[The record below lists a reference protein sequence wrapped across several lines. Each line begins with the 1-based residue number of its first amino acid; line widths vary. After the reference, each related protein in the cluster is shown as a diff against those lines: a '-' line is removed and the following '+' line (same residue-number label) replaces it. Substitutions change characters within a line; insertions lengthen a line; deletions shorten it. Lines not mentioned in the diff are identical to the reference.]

1 MRASLY
7 DIPLH
12 PLLEAAVV
20 CRQEKVRQMAT
31 YLHWNSNM
39 PPICRL
45 FSRQARDT
53 FHDRTHGHMRPTQR
67 RSEGNYN
74 FLVRLV
80 LGFRFKFYGYI
91 IYIFIYLFCF
101 WWIFLCAFWSLSAG
115 AAASA
120 APGCC
125 CRLSMAVCAWSLG
138 IGAVAGCYC
147 CPQLCFAIWGL
158 CWRNWLDIPWCS
170 ETPSSSSKAQE
181 L

>member
-53 FHDRTHGHMRPTQR
+53 FHDSTIFWCVWFWAFVSSSMVI
-67 RSEGNYN
+67 
-74 FLVRLV
+74 L
-80 LGFRFKFYGYI
+80 YI
-91 IYIFIYLFCF
+91 YIYLFICF
-101 WWIFLCAFWSLSAG
+101 ASGGFSCAFWSLSAG